1 MNMIRAKR
9 PRLNPPTEDPPP
21 HHLVQSVTSIHVTLQ
36 QLKTKKG
43 RVSITKNFYDK
54 CYSVARLTQKY
65 EGLNSKMQVILEE
78 VEDLFKNSEVACPFC
93 LCSMKSSSYPA
104 HLKTEKHMNNK
115 KRIQMLKLLEN
126 GPQGTNPPILHPHP
140 PIRIIDQELLPDEDH
155 DMNLNPEIDET
166 LDPLPE
172 AMNLE
177 DDSLNS
183 NLQRDGADEPNFP
196 EDGDLNLGPHDYD
209 ELWANAFPIPPN
221 NNPEPQNI
229 ERQRAPG
236 GGRPGK
242 NYDTVA
248 ARLLASFFYQNK
260 GKTFSEAMMQ
270 QILNML
276 KTTHIKPEEVPET
289 VYHLKKS
296 GKLFIPKRE
305 PTKLVLSTGDVYY
318 YPPEVV
324 VSEILKSPNDTLDWK
339 YKHDP
344 KDKRHPCS
352 SKGWLVYE
360 EAHKN

>member
-1 MNMIRAKR
+1 
-9 PRLNPPTEDPPP
+9 
-21 HHLVQSVTSIHVTLQ
+21 
-36 QLKTKKG
+36 
-43 RVSITKNFYDK
+43 
-54 CYSVARLTQKY
+54 
-65 EGLNSKMQVILEE
+65 MQVILEE

-221 NNPEPQNI
+221 NVCPIILIISITNN
-229 ERQRAPG
+229 
-236 GGRPGK
+236 
-242 NYDTVA
+242 N
-248 ARLLASFFYQNK
+248 SFF
-260 GKTFSEAMMQ
+260 
-270 QILNML
+270 
-276 KTTHIKPEEVPET
+276 V
-289 VYHLKKS
+289 
-296 GKLFIPKRE
+296 E
-305 PTKLVLSTGDVYY
+305 P
-318 YPPEVV
+318 
-324 VSEILKSPNDTLDWK
+324 
-339 YKHDP
+339 
-344 KDKRHPCS
+344 
-352 SKGWLVYE
+352 
-360 EAHKN
+360 